1 VPTTVKEIMT
11 TDVLTISPDTTLKEV
26 GTILKEKRISG
37 LPVVDT
43 DGSLLGIVTMTDL
56 LRVLD
61 QIYHW
66 REIERRVPEIKL
78 STMFEKEKSDAKVKN
93 IMTKEVLALDE
104 NEPVESVMRM
114 MFNRKVHTLPVTRD
128 GKLVGVVGK
137 RDLICACF

>member
-1 VPTTVKEIMT
+1 MVKDIMT
-11 TDVLTISPDTTLKEV
+11 TDVITISPETSLKEV

-37 LPVVDT
+37 LPVVDS
-43 DGSLLGIVTMTDL
+43 DGTVVGIVTMTDL

-78 STMFEKEKSDAKVKN
+78 STMFEKEKTEAKVKN

-114 MFNRKVHTLPVTRD
+114 MFNRKVHTLPVTRN

-137 RDLICACF
+137 RDLICSCF